1 MVQPTGDQGF
11 SQLMISL
18 TPLEFERFVEDAL
31 DALDDDL
38 ASLMENVV
46 IVVQDRHPEEPNLL
60 GLYEGIPLTER
71 ESYGLLE
78 MPDQVSIFRLALCDM
93 CTTHEELVDEI
104 RITVIHDV
112 AHHFGIDDERLEE
125 LGWG

>member
-1 MVQPTGDQGF
+1 
-11 SQLMISL
+11 MISL
-18 TPLEFERFVEDAL
+18 TPLEFERFVEGAL

-38 ASLMENVV
+38 VSLMENVV
-46 IVVQDRHPEEPNLL
+46 IVVQDRHPEEPDLL

-78 MPDQVSIFRLALCDM
+78 MPDQVSIFRLALCEM
-93 CTTHEELVDEI
+93 CTTHEELVAEI
-104 RITVIHDV
+104 RITVIHEV

-125 LGWG
+125 LGWD